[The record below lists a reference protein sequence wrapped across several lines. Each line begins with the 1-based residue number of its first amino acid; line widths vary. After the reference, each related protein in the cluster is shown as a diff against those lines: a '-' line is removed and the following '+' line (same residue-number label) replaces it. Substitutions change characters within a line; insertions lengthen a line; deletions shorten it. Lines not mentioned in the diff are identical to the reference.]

1 MGSIDQL
8 ILQCAGH
15 LGRNLVNGRT
25 KLTEDPPHTL
35 PTTPGWPLGSV
46 RRWSSLESL
55 AAPRLC
61 VSGSVRPG
69 TPSPSGARRARKPK
83 ANTSRENQDPPSCFH
98 GETLVTTTHNL
109 FFGGTETVSTTLR
122 YGFLLMKYP
131 EIQAKVHAEL

>member
-1 MGSIDQL
+1 MG
-8 ILQCAGH
+8 GH
-15 LGRNLVNGRT
+15 LLPQVEQPHPRGSLSQHLTGR
-25 KLTEDPPHTL
+25 PQQ
-35 PTTPGWPLGSV
+35 
-46 RRWSSLESL
+46 

-98 GETLVTTTHNL
+98 GQTLVTTTHNL